1 RTEKLSLITPMVLR
15 NSGRVGSRRF
25 FQMVHPLRSKD
36 RRGCLFYTIPCLTRI
51 PEHLFLGS
59 SDIFQ
64 IQPSV
69 FRLYHNYVFD
79 VLSGSLS
86 LPLP

>member
-1 RTEKLSLITPMVLR
+1 VAVFFRWFIPF
-15 NSGRVGSRRF
+15 GRKTGG
-25 FQMVHPLRSKD
+25 D
-36 RRGCLFYTIPCLTRI
+36 DLFYTIPCLTRI
-51 PEHLFLGS
+51 PDHLFLGS
-59 SDIFQ
+59 SGIFQ